1 MKSKKVIYWLCG
13 LVIVMSIGLGLY
25 VHFELQPLQSPQY
38 RITEIEL
45 INALGGKPA
54 LWLCIG
60 IVIAVTFF
68 RAQKSQKAANICL
81 GLGAIIILAYCGML
95 VFYCTGSYVSQLIWI
110 SKNAG
115 VFIIPGILIGVSF
128 GSKLS

>member
-81 GLGAIIILAYCGML
+81 GLGGHYHTCVLCDARILLRRELCESIDMDFKKCRRVYHSR
-95 VFYCTGSYVSQLIWI
+95 YIDR
-110 SKNAG
+110 
-115 VFIIPGILIGVSF
+115 GIVW
-128 GSKLS
+128 

>member
-60 IVIAVTFF
+60 IVIAVTFSVLRKVKKRRIF
-68 RAQKSQKAANICL
+68 AWAL
-81 GLGAIIILAYCGML
+81 GPL
-95 VFYCTGSYVSQLIWI
+95 SYLRIV
-110 SKNAG
+110 
-115 VFIIPGILIGVSF
+115 
-128 GSKLS
+128 

>member
-25 VHFELQPLQSPQY
+25 VHFELQPLQSQLY
-38 RITEIEL
+38 KITDLEL
-45 INALGGKPA
+45 INIFGCKPA
-54 LWLCIG
+54 FWLCVG
-60 IVIAVTFF
+60 IIMAITFF
-68 RAQKSQKAANICL
+68 RIQKSHKTVNICL
-81 GLGAIIILAYCGML
+81 YLGVVIILAYCVML

-128 GSKLS
+128 GSKLR

>member
-68 RAQKSQKAANICL
+68 RAQKSQKAANICVMRV
-81 GLGAIIILAYCGML
+81 IFNRESQRIIL
-95 VFYCTGSYVSQLIWI
+95 
-110 SKNAG
+110 
-115 VFIIPGILIGVSF
+115 
-128 GSKLS
+128 

>member
-81 GLGAIIILAYCGML
+81 GLGAIIILAYCVM
-95 VFYCTGSYVSQLIWI
+95 WI

>member
-68 RAQKSQKAANICL
+68 PCSEKSKSGEYLSGPWGHYHTCVLCDAR
-81 GLGAIIILAYCGML
+81 ILLRRELCESIDMD
-95 VFYCTGSYVSQLIWI
+95 FKKC
-110 SKNAG
+110 G
-115 VFIIPGILIGVSF
+115 VFTFQVYCRGIVW
-128 GSKLS
+128 